1 MVYSC
6 PICTGDT
13 NVYNKTHLSTSSSPD
28 QPYSN
33 YENITFDYLMNHFL
47 NAHQFKAVPLF
58 VCTLCNCVRVSLI
71 DCVYHYIRNHF
82 NKKITIGLCAY
93 NIHDKIQA
101 QIAQLNQSAGL
112 NSHPTPSSSSHKS
125 KSASQQHA
133 QASTQL
139 LPVAATNSHTI
150 YGSGPL
156 IYCATCN
163 ENYSNEASFIRHSFL
178 SHLLDPNV
186 NLNWYKVYTPASST
200 SSPSS
205 LQQIAAA
212 MAMAD
217 LTAADGTVSL
227 IDSNGQP
234 IASLDQQLALNYE
247 CPLCAKSV
255 QSKDSISR
263 HLLYHSINEHYEY
276 DISCSSCTKQL
287 SPSSNLA
294 ECLLHTREFR
304 AHRLSVNFHKYV
316 LGQSQETSSTPMVA
330 CVLCNSESSNLLACT
345 GHIMLDHFGY
355 DSNTIKIKR
364 FVQNKAAKLGA
375 TMKSAKGEVG
385 ELVEYFASQFPALTN
400 EIVASLMFAAKEPQ
414 QAGATNKPDVFFA
427 EVKCFK
433 CDKFASKLKSSLFQH
448 LSCQH
453 GFEMKDLDRLYE
465 AHIQRQLERI
475 DREQLVENYDRQQK
489 EVYANQQALLKD
501 SREKIEQQ
509 IATQLAENKT
519 IVQQQH
525 QMNQKAAAAAAA
537 AAVSVAQQPS
547 VAQQSNEIVLAAQ
560 ENNRIG

>member
-1 MVYSC
+1 M
-6 PICTGDT
+6 
-13 NVYNKTHLSTSSSPD
+13 
-28 QPYSN
+28 
-33 YENITFDYLMNHFL
+33 
-47 NAHQFKAVPLF
+47 
-58 VCTLCNCVRVSLI
+58 RVSLI

-101 QIAQLNQSAGL
+101 QISQLNQSAGL
-112 NSHPTPSSSSHKS
+112 NSHPAPSSSTHKS
-125 KSASQQHA
+125 KSASQHQT
-133 QASTQL
+133 QLSTQL

-156 IYCATCN
+156 IYCVTCN

-186 NLNWYKVYTPASST
+186 NLNWYKVYTPVNST

-234 IASLDQQLALNYE
+234 IANLDQQLALNYE

-304 AHRLSVNFHKYV
+304 THRLSVNFHKYV
-316 LGQSQETSSTPMVA
+316 LSQSQESSSTPMVA

-345 GHIMLDHFGY
+345 NHIMLDHFSY
-355 DSNTIKIKR
+355 DSNTIRIKR
-364 FVQNKAAKLGA
+364 FVQNKSAKLA
-375 TMKSAKGEVG
+375 IKSAKGELN
-385 ELVEYFASQFPALTN
+385 ELVDYFASQFPALTN

-414 QAGATNKPDVFFA
+414 QQTGASPNKPDVFFA
-427 EVKCFK
+427 EIKCFK
-433 CDKFASKLKSSLFQH
+433 CDKFATKLKSSLFQH
-448 LSCQH
+448 LSSQH
-453 GFEMKDLDRLYE
+453 GFEMKDLDKLYE

-475 DREQLVENYDRQQK
+475 DREQLVENYDKQQK

-501 SREKIEQQ
+501 IREKIEQQ
-509 IATQLAENKT
+509 IATQLAENKS

-537 AAVSVAQQPS
+537 AAAVSVAQPV
-547 VAQQSNEIVLAAQ
+547 VAQQSQQSNEIVLAAQ
-560 ENNRIG
+560 ENSRIG